1 MDYQN
6 VFQLTDQERNELFSA
21 LDKIAYDP
29 AGGDAYIHAIRTAMI
44 THLPHRLSAALSQQK
59 ASIKPRPYLILKNVP
74 VDKEVFFSPCPD
86 QYTPS
91 AKSGNISENLLVGIS
106 SLIGEPYSMYF
117 EGKELIN
124 NLIPKREAKKEYTGL
139 GFDVELDFHIEN
151 AALKHLEQFNVSP
164 MGLLL
169 AGVRRDPHSPM
180 TRISDSRLAIA
191 QLSREDVETLASPLY
206 SIKLPYR
213 WRQSTQAG
221 REETALVPLISQ
233 NHVLPDV
240 SAVFYPGMI
249 AASTP
254 RAEAALERFYGL
266 VKENA
271 IGIDIC
277 PGDLVYI
284 DNRFALH
291 SRDKFTPSFD
301 ERDTPLRWVQRVFI
315 SASLWNHRNLNQV
328 EERIFSI

>member
-1 MDYQN
+1 
-6 VFQLTDQERNELFSA
+6 
-21 LDKIAYDP
+21 
-29 AGGDAYIHAIRTAMI
+29 
-44 THLPHRLSAALSQQK
+44 
-59 ASIKPRPYLILKNVP
+59 
-74 VDKEVFFSPCPD
+74 
-86 QYTPS
+86 
-91 AKSGNISENLLVGIS
+91 
-106 SLIGEPYSMYF
+106 
-117 EGKELIN
+117 
-124 NLIPKREAKKEYTGL
+124 
-139 GFDVELDFHIEN
+139 
-151 AALKHLEQFNVSP
+151 

-315 SASLWNHRNLNQV
+315 RQAYGITATSIRLKSAFSRFKVIIHA
-328 EERIFSI
+328 ERFSFYIADFC

>member
-6 VFQLTDQERNELFSA
+6 VFQLTEQEKNELFSA

-29 AGGDAYIHAIRTAMI
+29 AGGDSYIHEIRTAM
-44 THLPHRLSAALSQQK
+44 TNFLPHRVSAALGKQR
-59 ASIKPRPYLILKNVP
+59 ASISPRPYFILKNAP
-74 VDKEVFFSPCPD
+74 VDKEVFFSPCPN

-91 AKSGNISENLLVGIS
+91 AKSGSISENLLVGIS

-117 EGKELIN
+117 EGKEIIN

-169 AGVRRDPHSPM
+169 AGVRRDPQSPM
-180 TRISDSRLAIA
+180 TRISDSRLAIT
-191 QLSREDVETLASPLY
+191 QLGREDIETLSSPLY
-206 SIKLPYR
+206 NIKLPYR
-213 WRQSTQAG
+213 WRNSTQGG

-233 NHVLPDV
+233 NHILPDV

-249 AASTP
+249 FSSTP

-266 VKENA
+266 IKENA
-271 IGIDIC
+271 IGIDIR

-291 SRDKFTPSFD
+291 SRDKFTPSYD
-301 ERDTPLRWVQRVFI
+301 ENDTPLRWVQRVFI

>member
-6 VFQLTDQERNELFSA
+6 VFPLTDQEKNELSLA
-21 LDKIAYDP
+21 LDKITYDP
-29 AGGDAYIHAIRTAMI
+29 AGGDAYIHAIRSAMM
-44 THLPHRLSAALSQQK
+44 HYLPHRVSAALGKQK
-59 ASIKPRPYLILKNVP
+59 ASIKPRPYFILKNAP
-74 VDKEVFFSPCPD
+74 IDKEVFFSPCPNE
-86 QYTPS
+86 YTPS

-106 SLIGEPYSMYF
+106 TLIGEPYSMYF
-117 EGKELIN
+117 EGKEIIN

-169 AGVRRDPHSPM
+169 AGVRRDPQSPL

-191 QLSREDVETLASPLY
+191 QLSQEDIAILASPLY

-213 WRQSTQAG
+213 WRQSNQGG

-233 NHVLPDV
+233 NHILPDV

-249 AASTP
+249 SASTS
-254 RAEAALERFYGL
+254 RAEVALERFYGL
-266 VKENA
+266 IKENA
-271 IGIDIC
+271 VGIDIC

-291 SRDKFTPSFD
+291 SRDKFTPSYD
-301 ERDTPLRWVQRVFI
+301 ENDTPLRWVQRVFV
-315 SASLWNHRNLNQV
+315 SASLWNHRNLNQI
-328 EERIFSI
+328 EDRIFSI

>member
-6 VFQLTDQERNELFSA
+6 VFQLTDAERKELFLA
-21 LDKIAYDP
+21 LDKITYDP
-29 AGGDAYIHAIRTAMI
+29 TGGDAYINAIRSTM
-44 THLPHRLSAALSQQK
+44 TMFLPRRINAALSQQR

-74 VDKEVFFSPCPD
+74 VDNEIFFSPCPN

-106 SLIGEPYSMYF
+106 LLVGEPYSMYF

-151 AALKHLEQFNVSP
+151 AALKHLQQFNVSP

-169 AGVRRDPHSPM
+169 AGVRSDPQSPL

-191 QLSREDVETLASPLY
+191 QLDSEDIATLTSPLY

-213 WRQSTQAG
+213 WRQCTQGG
-221 REETALVPLISQ
+221 REETELVPLISQ
-233 NHVLPDV
+233 NHVLPDI

-249 AASTP
+249 SASTL
-254 RAEAALERFYGL
+254 RAKAALDRFYNL

-271 IGIDIC
+271 TCIDIC

-284 DNRFALH
+284 DNRFSLH
-291 SRDKFTPSFD
+291 SRDKFTPSYD
-301 ERDTPLRWVQRVFI
+301 EKETPLRWVQRVFV
-315 SASLWNHRNLNQV
+315 SANLWNHRNLNQV

>member
-6 VFQLTDQERNELFSA
+6 VFQLTDQEKNELFSA

-29 AGGDAYIHAIRTAMI
+29 AGGDVYIHAIRTAM
-44 THLPHRLSAALSQQK
+44 TQFLPQRVSAALGKQR
-59 ASIKPRPYLILKNVP
+59 ASIKPRPYFILKNTP
-74 VDKEVFFSPCPD
+74 IDKEVFFSPCPN

-117 EGKELIN
+117 EGKEIIN
-124 NLIPKREAKKEYTGL
+124 NLIPKREAKMEYTGL

-169 AGVRRDPHSPM
+169 AGVRRDPQSPL

-191 QLSREDVETLASPLY
+191 QLGEEDIATLSSPLY
-206 SIKLPYR
+206 RIKLPYR
-213 WRQSTQAG
+213 WRDSTQGG
-221 REETALVPLISQ
+221 REETALVSLISK
-233 NHVLPDV
+233 NHILPDV

-249 AASTP
+249 SASTP

-266 VKENA
+266 IKENA
-271 IGIDIC
+271 IGIDIR

-291 SRDKFTPSFD
+291 SRDKFTPSYD
-301 ERDTPLRWVQRVFI
+301 ENDTSLRWVQRVFI

>member
-1 MDYQN
+1 M
-6 VFQLTDQERNELFSA
+6 LHLICESKLFSV
-21 LDKIAYDP
+21 LNKINYDP
-29 AGGDAYIHAIRTAMI
+29 TGSDNYIHEIRAIMT
-44 THLPHRLSAALSQQK
+44 TYLPERVNIALGKQR
-59 ASIKPRPYLILKNVP
+59 ASIQPRPYILFKNVP
-74 VDKEVFFSPCPD
+74 TDREVFFSPCPN

-106 SLIGEPYSMYF
+106 TLIGEPYSMCF
-117 EGKELIN
+117 EGRELIN
-124 NLIPKREAKKEYTGL
+124 NLIPKSDNKKEYTGL

-151 AALKHLEQFNVSP
+151 AALKHLDQFNVSP

-169 AGVRRDPHSPM
+169 AGVRRDPQSPL

-191 QLSREDVETLASPLY
+191 QLSKEDIETLASPLY

-213 WRQSTQAG
+213 WRQSTQSG
-221 REETALVPLISQ
+221 KEETALVPLISQ
-233 NHVLPDV
+233 NHILPDV

-249 AASTP
+249 NASSP
-254 RAEAALERFYGL
+254 QSEAALERFYDR

-271 IGIDIC
+271 ISIDIC

-291 SRDKFTPSFD
+291 SRDKFSPSYD
-301 ERDTPLRWVQRVFI
+301 DMNTPLRWVQRVFV
-315 SASLWNHRNLNQV
+315 SANLWNHRNLNKV
-328 EERIFSI
+328 ENRIFSI

>member
-29 AGGDAYIHAIRTAMI
+29 AGGDAYIHAIRSAMI

-74 VDKEVFFSPCPD
+74 VDKEVFFSPCPN

-221 REETALVPLISQ
+221 REETALVPL
-233 NHVLPDV
+233 
-240 SAVFYPGMI
+240 
-249 AASTP
+249 
-254 RAEAALERFYGL
+254 
-266 VKENA
+266 
-271 IGIDIC
+271 
-277 PGDLVYI
+277 
-284 DNRFALH
+284 
-291 SRDKFTPSFD
+291 
-301 ERDTPLRWVQRVFI
+301 
-315 SASLWNHRNLNQV
+315 
-328 EERIFSI
+328 SIPA

>member
-1 MDYQN
+1 
-6 VFQLTDQERNELFSA
+6 
-21 LDKIAYDP
+21 
-29 AGGDAYIHAIRTAMI
+29 
-44 THLPHRLSAALSQQK
+44 QQR
-59 ASIKPRPYLILKNVP
+59 ASIKPRPYLIFKNVP
-74 VDKEVFFSPCPD
+74 VDHEVFFSPCPN

-124 NLIPKREAKKEYTGL
+124 NLIPKRETKDEYTGL

-151 AALKHLEQFNVSP
+151 AALKHLDQFNVSP

-169 AGVRRDPHSPM
+169 AGVRRDPQSPL

-191 QLSREDVETLASPLY
+191 QLGNEDIATLASPLY

-213 WRQSTQAG
+213 WRQSTKAG
-221 REETALVPLISQ
+221 CEETGLVPLISQ
-233 NHVLPDV
+233 NHVLPDI

-249 AASTP
+249 SASTL
-254 RAEAALERFYGL
+254 RAKAALERFYGL
-266 VKENA
+266 VRENA
-271 IGIDIC
+271 ILIDIC

-291 SRDKFTPSFD
+291 SRDKFTPSYD
-301 ERDTPLRWVQRVFI
+301 DKDTPLRWVQRVFV